1 MPQSKMSPNRI
12 QALERA
18 RQALSLR
25 REGKRYDEIGEALG
39 ITASGAWR
47 LVQRAYR
54 RAQKQNDSEVEFQ
67 RKLDLE
73 RCDVAI
79 SALWPNVLAGKYG
92 AIERLMQVLERR
104 AKLLGLDAPV
114 KVDIEHRIRAIAA
127 EAGLDPE
134 EAVREA
140 QRIVSAGIG

>member
-1 MPQSKMSPNRI
+1 M
-12 QALERA
+12 
-18 RQALSLR
+18 
-25 REGKRYDEIGEALG
+25 
-39 ITASGAWR
+39 
-47 LVQRAYR
+47 
-54 RAQKQNDSEVEFQ
+54 
-67 RKLDLE
+67 
-73 RCDVAI
+73 AI